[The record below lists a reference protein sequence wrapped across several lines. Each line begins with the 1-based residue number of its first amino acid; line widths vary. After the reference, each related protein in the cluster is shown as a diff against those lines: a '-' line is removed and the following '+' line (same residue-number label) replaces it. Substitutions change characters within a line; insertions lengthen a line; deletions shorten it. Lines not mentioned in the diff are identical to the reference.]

1 MADLTFRG
9 AARNVTGSSHLLRVD
24 GKNILIDCGLFQGRR
39 AESFERNNTF
49 PYDPASIDVMVLSH
63 AHIDHSGKIP
73 MLCKHG
79 FRGSIIC
86 TAATRDLANIMLL
99 DSAFLQQKDAEFVN
113 KLHAKKGLPPVEP
126 IYGTDDVVDA
136 LGAFQTVGYRRKTSV
151 TPEVDVTFHDAGHIL
166 GSAICLFEIRD
177 GSRSVRLCYTGDLGR
192 PDRPILRDPEH
203 PGDVDYLISES
214 TYGGRF
220 HLGSEVILDRLE
232 DVIKRTVARSGKII
246 VPAFSVGRTQ
256 ELVYHLHQLRE
267 TERMPDIPVFVD
279 SPLSVNATQIF
290 RIHPE
295 CMDTEARQAILT
307 HQNPFSFENL
317 RYIMHVNESKS
328 LNTRTDP
335 MIIISSSGMCE
346 GGRILHHLKNNIE
359 DARNTI
365 LITGYNAEHT
375 LGRRIVERDPVVKIF
390 GEEYELNA
398 EVFVLNSLSAH
409 ADSNELVRYHAQF
422 DPEKLRASFLVHG
435 DLDQAQKLQH
445 RMETEL
451 GLRNIAIPAPG
462 DRFGLE

>member
-1 MADLTFRG
+1 MTDITFHG
-9 AARNVTGSSHLLRVD
+9 AARNVTGSSHLLRID
-24 GKNILIDCGLFQGRR
+24 GTSILIDCGLFQGRR
-39 AESFERNNTF
+39 AESYELNSSF
-49 PYDPASIDVMVLSH
+49 PFDPASINVMVLSH

-73 MLCKHG
+73 MLYKHG

-126 IYGTDDVVDA
+126 IYGMDDVVDA
-136 LGAFQTVGYRRKTSV
+136 IGSFQTVGYGRKTAV
-151 TPEVDVTFHDAGHIL
+151 TSDVDVTFYDAGHIL
-166 GSAICLFEIRD
+166 GSAVSLFEIRD
-177 GSRSVRLCYTGDLGR
+177 GDRTIRLCYTGDLGR

-256 ELVYHLHQLRE
+256 ELVYHLHELRE
-267 TERMPDIPVFVD
+267 AGRMPDIPVFVD

-295 CMDTEARQAILT
+295 CMDTDARQAILT

-317 RYIMHVNESKS
+317 RYITHVNESKS
-328 LNTRTDP
+328 LNARTDP

-346 GGRILHHLKNNIE
+346 GGRILHHLINNIE
-359 DARNTI
+359 DERNTI
-365 LITGYNAEHT
+365 LITGYNAEYT
-375 LGRRIVERDPVVKIF
+375 LGRRIVERDPIVKIF
-390 GEEYELNA
+390 GEEYHLNA
-398 EVFVLNSLSAH
+398 EVVVLNSLSAH
-409 ADSNELVRYHAQF
+409 ADSDELIRYHGQF
-422 DPEKLRASFLVHG
+422 DRERLRASFLVHG
-435 DLDQAQKLQH
+435 DLDQAQKMQH
-445 RMETEL
+445 RMEEEL
-451 GLRNIAIPAPG
+451 GLRNISIPSPG
-462 DRFGLE
+462 DRFEL